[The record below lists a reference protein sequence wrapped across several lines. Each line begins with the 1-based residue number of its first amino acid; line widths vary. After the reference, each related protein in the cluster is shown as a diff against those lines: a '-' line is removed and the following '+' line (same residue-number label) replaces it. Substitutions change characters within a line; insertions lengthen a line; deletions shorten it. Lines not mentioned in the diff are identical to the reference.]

1 MNGYG
6 IPQGR
11 SASLK
16 PLIHQSMASIAQG
29 RAAYTVRHK
38 TSNGE
43 KLESCFYATDAFE
56 ARLLAMEFN
65 AYIRQHPNCIDSILR
80 TEA

>member
-1 MNGYG
+1 
-6 IPQGR
+6 
-11 SASLK
+11 
-16 PLIHQSMASIAQG
+16 MASIDQG

>member
-6 IPQGR
+6 IPHGR

-16 PLIHQSMASIAQG
+16 RLLHQFMASIAQG

-43 KLESCFYATDAFE
+43 KLESCFYASDAFE

-65 AYIRQHPNCIDSILR
+65 VYIRQHPNCIDSILR

>member
-1 MNGYG
+1 M
-6 IPQGR
+6 R
-11 SASLK
+11 ASLK
-16 PLIHQSMASIAQG
+16 PQLHHSMYSIDQG

>member
-6 IPQGR
+6 IPHGR

-16 PLIHQSMASIAQG
+16 PLLDSSMASIAQG

>member
-1 MNGYG
+1 
-6 IPQGR
+6 
-11 SASLK
+11 
-16 PLIHQSMASIAQG
+16 MASIAQG

-38 TSNGE
+38 TSNGD
-43 KLESCFYATDAFE
+43 KLAACFSATDAFE

-65 AYIRQHPNCIDSILR
+65 TYIRQHPNCIDSILR